1 MPNTD
6 LFEESQVVEAFM
18 ISSQLGRVILS
29 GSSAGA
35 DEMSTSPDQDGSYGP
50 IDGLL
55 EEIAA
60 RADGE
65 SGCEAID
72 GRDVNRRLI

>member
-1 MPNTD
+1 
-6 LFEESQVVEAFM
+6 M